1 MLNCV
6 NQITRRLLTILI
18 FWSATCWSYAES
30 TRFTD
35 DVSTNSSSTTD
46 PAYYSFNYEDVDRM
60 LQLIET
66 YRNFRPSNTFLDYG
80 VAFFPELEPGT
91 NKLRL
96 IAKAC
101 VIMPQ
106 EAVPLNMAGN
116 NFPGELHGE
125 TFFDNNF
132 MATFKK
138 NPSTANGAPQ
148 AYTFAVL
155 LESQVQ
161 LLLAKPGVVGLR
173 AYQVKVDY
181 GTTVDGSSTAT
192 FYNLN
197 IVNDIPA
204 MDFGA
209 GATFMLAWPC
219 PPFWK
224 TTN

>member
-6 NQITRRLLTILI
+6 NHITRRLLVILI
-18 FWSATCWSYAES
+18 FCSATCWSYAES
-30 TRFTD
+30 TRFFYNAP
-35 DVSTNSSSTTD
+35 VKSSSTVD
-46 PAYYSFNYEDVDRM
+46 PAYYSFSYEDVDHM

-80 VAFFPELEPGT
+80 VTFFPELDRST
-91 NKLRL
+91 NQLRL
-96 IAKAC
+96 VAKAC

-116 NFPGELHGE
+116 YFPGESHGE
-125 TFFDNNF
+125 GFFDANF
-132 MATFKK
+132 LATFKK
-138 NPSTANGAPQ
+138 KPSLANGAPQ

-155 LESQVQ
+155 MESQVQ
-161 LLLAKPGVVGLR
+161 LLLSKPGALGLK

-181 GTTVDGSSTAT
+181 GMKIGDATTTT

-197 IVNDIPA
+197 IITDIPA
-204 MDFGA
+204 MGLGA
-209 GATFMLAWPC
+209 GAAFMLTWPC

-224 TTN
+224 TE

>member
-6 NQITRRLLTILI
+6 NHITRRLLAILI

-30 TRFTD
+30 TRFPY
-35 DVSTNSSSTTD
+35 DVPVKTSNATD
-46 PAYYSFNYEDVDRM
+46 PAYYSFSHEDIDRM

-80 VAFFPELEPGT
+80 VTFFPEIDLST
-91 NKLRL
+91 NQLRL
-96 IAKAC
+96 VAKAC

-106 EAVPLNMAGN
+106 EAVPLNIAGN
-116 NFPGELHGE
+116 YFPGESHGE
-125 TFFDNNF
+125 GFFDANF
-132 MATFKK
+132 LATFKK
-138 NPSTANGAPQ
+138 SPALANGIPQ
-148 AYTFAVL
+148 AYTFTVL
-155 LESQVQ
+155 MESQVQ
-161 LLLAKPGVVGLR
+161 LLLSKPGVLGIK

-181 GTTVDGSSTAT
+181 GAQVRNSSTSI

-197 IVNDIPA
+197 IANEIPA
-204 MDFGA
+204 MDVGS

-224 TTN
+224 TE